1 MTIQEA
7 VENFR
12 QLIEDAILEGGN
24 EAKTAMIRSSKPILN
39 IHEAVKHEM
48 LHNSINDI
56 SIFPPLNARTPE
68 LKLAGAL
75 KKKDQD
81 ICLVPEIGKAEE
93 ILKTG
98 LLDGE
103 IDEFG
108 FDYTEQTIAINIRSQ
123 ISSIQKNFDTL
134 YERTI
139 MEAIN
144 LHERCPKM
152 VLGEVYMIAI
162 PEYDDK
168 QFKSNTV
175 AFKKANAKV
184 VEKYIKSF
192 QAINARK
199 TTAKEF
205 YKYEAVCLLI
215 IDFSKKTPII
225 YESAKALK
233 KAGLLPS
240 HSTLSM
246 QNLSWN
252 SFAQNLLYTH
262 ENRFGTFI

>member
-7 VENFR
+7 VQNFR
-12 QLIEDAILEGGN
+12 QLIEDAILVGGN

-48 LHNSINDI
+48 LQNSIDGI
-56 SIFPPLNARTPE
+56 SIFPPLNARSPE
-68 LKLAGAL
+68 LKMAGAL

-81 ICLVPEIGKAEE
+81 ICLVPELEKQVE
-93 ILKTG
+93 ILNTG

-103 IDEFG
+103 EDEFG
-108 FDYTEQTIAINIRSQ
+108 FDYTEQTIAINVRSQ

-168 QFKSNTV
+168 QFKYNTV
-175 AFKKANAKV
+175 AFKKINAKI

-192 QAINARK
+192 QSINARK

-215 IDFSKKTPII
+215 VDFSKKIPVI
-225 YESAKALK
+225 YKTAKELK
-233 KAGLLPS
+233 KAGLLPID
-240 HSTLSM
+240 STLSM
-246 QNLSWN
+246 QNLNWD